1 MHPKSI
7 VNLFFLTF
15 FLLVG
20 KLLTAQN
27 ILIDG
32 SVADSSL
39 NKPLISATISLAR
52 AKDSSLISFTRTNEQ
67 GFFQLKN
74 VVAGK
79 YLISISYL
87 YL

>member
-1 MHPKSI
+1 MKQKSI
-7 VNLFFLTF
+7 VKIFLLTVY
-15 FLLVG
+15 LLVG

-79 YLISISYL
+79 YFDSTLTV
-87 YL
+87 